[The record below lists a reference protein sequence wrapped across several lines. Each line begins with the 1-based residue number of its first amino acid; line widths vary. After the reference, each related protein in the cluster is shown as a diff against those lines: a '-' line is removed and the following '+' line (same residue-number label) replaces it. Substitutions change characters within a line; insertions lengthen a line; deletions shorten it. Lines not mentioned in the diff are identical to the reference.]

1 MLLLS
6 WWTSTTRRDKLTIC
20 EFAGFTM
27 FKHFKK
33 YRSKTYLV
41 CSAACGV
48 LFVAQMVNAQLP
60 QIVPVNIYGDGDP
73 ENGIEDSRLPI
84 ADSPGDVRSDTTQLM
99 NAGSIRCDG
108 RFRGTAMV
116 IDTSELTSVADGVVL
131 LSSAH
136 VIYNLDKNMRFKRC
150 RFYFMGWG
158 RASGYS
164 AKIDL
169 KTIRMGDFD
178 PREMTSGM
186 DFGKGD
192 WVFLYVPKPWKN
204 YQPRQSIRLRSF
216 EFANMES
223 FQQSGGEFRLVAF
236 DKVDGVIKQS
246 RNCKVIESKPDDIGG
261 GAWKGQLLDD
271 CDSTD
276 GASGGGILAS
286 LNNQQFLIGIRS
298 GSHWSEGLFPVD
310 RFPSGPVEGS
320 RWNRFSN
327 TNFGRAIDAGILHE
341 FDQFIQ
347 LLEE

>member
-1 MLLLS
+1 M
-6 WWTSTTRRDKLTIC
+6 TIT
-20 EFAGFTM
+20 EFAGFAM
-27 FKHFKK
+27 FKRFKIYGLK
-33 YRSKTYLV
+33 SCVIRL
-41 CSAACGV
+41 AACGMLV
-48 LFVAQMVNAQLP
+48 VVQMVHAQLP
-60 QIVPVNIYGDGDP
+60 RIVPVNIYGDGNP

-84 ADSPGDVRSDTTQLM
+84 AASPGGVGSDATQLM
-99 NAGSIRCDG
+99 SAGSIHCDG

-116 IDTSELTSVADGVVL
+116 VDTSELTSDMDGVVL

-136 VIYNLDKNMRFKRC
+136 VIYNLDKNVRFRRC

-158 RASGYS
+158 RPSGYRS
-164 AKIDL
+164 TIDL
-169 KTIRMGDFD
+169 KIIRMGEFD
-178 PREMTSGM
+178 PRQTTSGT

-192 WVFLYVPKPWKN
+192 WVFLYVPKPWKK
-204 YQPRQSIRLRSF
+204 YQPEQSIRLRSF
-216 EFANMES
+216 EFANWEA

-236 DKVDGVIKQS
+236 DKGDGVIKQS
-246 RNCKVIESKPDDIGG
+246 RNCSVIESKPDDIGG

-276 GASGGGILAS
+276 GASGGGIIAS
-286 LNNQQFLIGIRS
+286 FDNQQFLIGIRS
-298 GSHWSEGLFPVD
+298 GSHWSEGLFPAD
-310 RFPSGPVEGS
+310 IFPSGPVEGS